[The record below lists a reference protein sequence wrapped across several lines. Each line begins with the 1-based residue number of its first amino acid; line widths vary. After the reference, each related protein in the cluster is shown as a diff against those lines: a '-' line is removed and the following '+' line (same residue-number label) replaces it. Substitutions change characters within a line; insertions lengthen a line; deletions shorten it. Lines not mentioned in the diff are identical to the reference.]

1 MNPDKGIFCHAN
13 VQEVEMFGYLYKIL
27 HEHLPHILPNI
38 HNHLYSQHTNTSEVP
53 LTITP
58 PDKLYVID
66 TNGDKHFVKEIL
78 IAVLVCVKTQLQDI
92 AKQSVYT
99 GVTEEAPTILI
110 SEYRRDNGTSLLLMH
125 GNNNL
130 YSAFIKD
137 EKGQLRKT
145 ILPSQPTK
153 IK

>member
-1 MNPDKGIFCHAN
+1 M
-13 VQEVEMFGYLYKIL
+13 
-27 HEHLPHILPNI
+27 
-38 HNHLYSQHTNTSEVP
+38 
-53 LTITP
+53 
-58 PDKLYVID
+58 
-66 TNGDKHFVKEIL
+66 
-78 IAVLVCVKTQLQDI
+78 KTQLQDI

-99 GVTEEAPTILI
+99 GVTEDAPIVRI
-110 SEYRRDNGTSLLLMH
+110 SEYKHDDGTSLLLMH
-125 GNNNL
+125 GNDNW